1 MTIPRVVYLVF
12 ILSLEMAACSS
23 ISTKDN
29 EGSDLRG
36 NPVLVFDKELYT
48 FGKVKYGDVVG
59 IQLKYRNAGD
69 SPLVIHE
76 IKTSCGCLDVKFKN
90 APVEVGDSARIEVI
104 FDTSGFQG
112 RQVKMLKFFS
122 NASEKPKEIVLWADI
137 NDQ

>member
-1 MTIPRVVYLVF
+1 MIIPRVVYLVF

-29 EGSDLRG
+29 AESDLRG
-36 NPVLVFDKELYT
+36 NPVLVFDEELYT

-69 SPLVIHE
+69 GPLVIHE

-90 APVEVGDSARIEVI
+90 APVEAGDSARIEVI

-112 RQVKMLKFFS
+112 RQVKMLKFFT